1 MQETRLHQHH
11 FSRIHSYIKYRM
23 SNLRGLKGYLSVS
36 QGGMDLA
43 WVTSAARTRGI
54 NLNAKSWR
62 YLPSLKVL
70 CQICLLLYKDVHICS
85 QCYSHEMRGAG
96 LLWGL
101 GHDRKGHLSRVQVD
115 LSSPVTWGDLPAP
128 PASLGKVRSTAWN
141 SWLVS
146 WLSLVMSAFSWSP
159 NTSGCV
165 VIGKLRMYST

>member
-1 MQETRLHQHH
+1 MRVHQFH
-11 FSRIHSYIKYRM
+11 FSRIHLCIKCRM
-23 SNLRGLKGYLSVS
+23 SNLRGLEGYWSIS
-36 QGGMDLA
+36 QRSMDLA
-43 WVTSAARTRGI
+43 WVNWAVRTVVLI
-54 NLNAKSWR
+54 CLNAKSWR

-70 CQICLLLYKDVHICS
+70 CQIHLLLYRDIHIYS
-85 QCYSHEMRGAG
+85 QSYRHERRGVG
-96 LLWGL
+96 LPWDL
-101 GHDRKGHLSRVQVD
+101 GHARKGHLSRVQID

-128 PASLGKVRSTAWN
+128 PASLGKVRSTAWK